1 MALVFLWFIGTLVIP
16 LLVPLDN
23 LFGFPTGSL
32 TVISWFAAGVSA
44 VVSENHGYRRMA
56 FNQEVKTETYASIV
70 GQFLFWTFVLA
81 VGIALVKAL
90 FSN

>member
-1 MALVFLWFIGTLVIP
+1 MALVFSWFIGTLVIP
-16 LLVPLDN
+16 LLLPLDD

-32 TVISWFAAGVSA
+32 TVISWVAAGVSA
-44 VVSENHGYRRMA
+44 VASENHGYRKMA
-56 FNQEVKTETYASIV
+56 LNQKVESESYASIV
-70 GQFLFWTFVLA
+70 GKFLFWTLVLA